1 MVAGSLFLY
10 VPTCFC
16 SNLPFIGAL
25 RSAALAAKPM
35 TAVFCYY
42 YHFFIIFFYN
52 PISSLP
58 FNLNQMPPVLIFR
71 QSFFI
76 SFFLYDFQVRLLS
89 IFRQFSMIYG
99 PIFND
104 YWPLQ
109 LDLLDAFW
117 LISSKV
123 PGLILNQIWS
133 LQSNEYFCRSHQLLM
148 FFLSIFSLIFSIA
161 YHFCSMLSINF
172 CSVLVSF

>member
-1 MVAGSLFLY
+1 MLDPYFYTYRLVSVPICHLLALFGQLLWPLSQWPPY
-10 VPTCFC
+10 FV
-16 SNLPFIGAL
+16 
-25 RSAALAAKPM
+25 
-35 TAVFCYY
+35 
-42 YHFFIIFFYN
+42 IIIIFLSFFFYN

-71 QSFFI
+71 HSFFI